1 MPFSWRSFFDNSS
14 KNEIEQA
21 FEKVLCTQMAT
32 PAFFEPARD
41 ANARAVREGSGRKMC
56 TRPLE
61 DLSLA
66 HFAYQLKFA
75 GFASQPARATD
86 AKQCLLTG
94 YESINVDKMRRPARL

>member
-1 MPFSWRSFFDNSS
+1 
-14 KNEIEQA
+14 
-21 FEKVLCTQMAT
+21 MAT

-41 ANARAVREGSGRKMC
+41 ANARAVCEGSGRKMC

-66 HFAYQLKFA
+66 RFAYQLKFA

-86 AKQCLLTG
+86 AKQSLLTG
-94 YESINVDKMRRPARL
+94 YESINVDKMQGSKPIGNY